1 MLKILSQNF
10 KQVYLKKTFLQSN
23 IVNILTVNVF
33 SKKLVYSLKKK
44 KGIGNLGHT
53 MIYLNSHSFTSLVKV
68 KNKSK

>member
-44 KGIGNLGHT
+44 KALEIWD
-53 MIYLNSHSFTSLVKV
+53 IQ
-68 KNKSK
+68 